1 MAGSFN
7 CCQCVSVYEEMNPEN
22 RKTMEDTVRVVDA
35 LLLNPQNGFFAV
47 YDGHGGR
54 DVSVYL
60 QRALHENL
68 TTELQLPDDGSTIE
82 QRIER
87 AYVIT
92 DLECCQS
99 FSGSVGSTAVTA
111 LLLEQGEGRT
121 LFTSNVGDSRAV
133 ICRNGI
139 AVQLTKDHKAD
150 DPDEMARIVN
160 HGGFVVQHRVSGVLA
175 VSRSFGDRDL
185 KQFVIAR
192 PTTSVTRLEPA
203 HEYPFLVLACDG
215 VWDEL
220 SNQEVVDLVA
230 KLPPSQRESAARV
243 VVEEAMA
250 RKSCDNISAV
260 VVFF

>member
-1 MAGSFN
+1 MLLSSVF
-7 CCQCVSVYEEMNPEN
+7 VSTGALGAEARRKRDGGLLPLLPNPEN
-22 RKTMEDTVRVVDA
+22 RKTMEDTVRVVDG
-35 LLLNPQNGFFAV
+35 LLLNPKNGFFAV

-60 QRALHENL
+60 QRTLHENL

-82 QRIER
+82 QRIE
-87 AYVIT
+87 
-92 DLECCQS
+92 
-99 FSGSVGSTAVTA
+99 
-111 LLLEQGEGRT
+111 
-121 LFTSNVGDSRAV
+121 SRAV
-133 ICRNGI
+133 ICHNGH

-150 DPDEMARIVN
+150 DPDEMARIVD

-175 VSRSFGDRDL
+175 VSRSFGDKDL

-192 PTTSVTRLEPA
+192 PTTAVTRLGPA

-230 KLPPSQRESAARV
+230 KLPPSQRENAARV

-250 RKSCDNISAV
+250 RESCDNISAV